1 MVNHIETINK
11 IIDENLNKQPREI
24 ARLINKYCSEN
35 SSINEVETRTLNK
48 NIKLDGYN
56 FAKTKNIVRIK
67 AKSKNKTKEKLQE
80 AESALIA
87 LQQAIEQLSE
97 LMKLVVEISHRL
109 DDITP

>member
-11 IIDENLNKQPREI
+11 IINENSSKQPREI

-67 AKSKNKTKEKLQE
+67 AKSKNNKIKNTTASLETNQIITKEKLKE
-80 AESALIA
+80 
-87 LQQAIEQLSE
+87 IESE
-97 LMKLVVEISHRL
+97 LHELKKINYG
-109 DDITP
+109 D